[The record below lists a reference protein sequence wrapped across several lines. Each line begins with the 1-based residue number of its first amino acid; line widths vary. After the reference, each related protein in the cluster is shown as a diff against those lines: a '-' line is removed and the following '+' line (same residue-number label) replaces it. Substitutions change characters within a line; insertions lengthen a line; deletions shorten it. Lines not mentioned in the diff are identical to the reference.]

1 MSQIIAKLTLTV
13 TVLQLVR
20 AGHGLSVNQVF
31 GGYLGRGS
39 EDTSTSEG
47 ETQVRED
54 RAVVAPD
61 NSCAGRLC
69 PSILRDWAVHV

>member
-1 MSQIIAKLTLTV
+1 MSQIIAKLTLTL

-39 EDTSTSEG
+39 EDTSTREG
-47 ETQVRED
+47 ETQVR
-54 RAVVAPD
+54 
-61 NSCAGRLC
+61 AGRISC
-69 PSILRDWAVHV
+69 DGPNTR

>member
-31 GGYLGRGS
+31 GGYLGRDS
-39 EDTSTSEG
+39 EDTSTREG

-69 PSILRDWAVHV
+69 PCILRHWAVHV